1 MVVEAA
7 SGIPFIDDNVFL
19 VFDLETTGVDVTS
32 DLPVSYSIL
41 TYIGNNLANQLYSL
55 VWPGVNIPAE
65 ASAIHGISSEDAARV
80 GSDLHDSLYQIVLSL
95 LRASRDGWYVVG
107 MNVAFDLSMVN
118 FAAKAILGESLVDY
132 GFTAPVI
139 DTLVL
144 DRHLEPYRKGRRNL
158 DALCVRYGVASGGFH
173 NALEDTK
180 MTFGVLVSMLEQ
192 FPKAIELLDPTTC
205 TTNMEMLHQKWLS
218 GYNEYLVRGGKEAIA
233 FNGWPFSSAS

>member
-1 MVVEAA
+1 MTTEAA

-19 VFDLETTGVDVTS
+19 VFDLETTGIDVAT

-41 TYIGNNLANQLYSL
+41 TYLGANLANQLYSI
-55 VWPGVNIPAE
+55 VYPGVEIPSE
-65 ASAIHGISSEDAARV
+65 AAAIHGISTEVANRV
-80 GSDLHDSLYQIVLSL
+80 GSELRDGLYQIVLSL

-118 FAAKAILGESLVDY
+118 YAAKVILGDSLLDY
-132 GFTAPVI
+132 GFNAPVI

-158 DALCVRYGVASGGFH
+158 DALCMRYKVESGGFH

-180 MTFGVLVSMLEQ
+180 MTFAVLVAMLGE
-192 FPKAIELLDPTTC
+192 FPKAVELLDRASC
-205 TTNMEMLHQKWLS
+205 TSTMQGLHEKWLS
-218 GYNEYLVRGGKEAIA
+218 GYNEYLARSGKDQIA
-233 FNGWPFSSAS
+233 YSGWPFS